1 VKPLQ
6 RSAAVLFCA
15 AGLTPVNG
23 VAAAPHDGSW
33 AIEVMTERG
42 ECERLYR
49 YYVVVDGEAVRL
61 RSMMGETSEAPVGAL
76 RKDGRIDVT
85 LGQADDPVSV
95 KGQLGAAAGGG
106 RWVAPLRGCAGRW
119 SAEKRA

>member
-1 VKPLQ
+1 
-6 RSAAVLFCA
+6 
-15 AGLTPVNG
+15 
-23 VAAAPHDGSW
+23 
-33 AIEVMTERG
+33 MTERG

-61 RSMMGETSEAPVGAL
+61 RAMMGETSEAPVGAL

-106 RWVAPLRGCAGRW
+106 RWVAPSRGCAGRW